1 MTNQNKSK
9 KILLLFAILMLGFLI
24 FLSVMLYTALK
35 PRHIPSLYTSDTSKA
50 MRGSIISQ
58 DGFHIASTQ
67 KLYKAIVDNRNID
80 PNKRELFIQLFSI
93 YSNIKPKEIRTRL
106 QRHKGSVV
114 LSYNIST
121 KQAQQLKSLAFE
133 LRRLKVFVPF
143 KLSSGRDILHGLNVI
158 ESGESREY
166 PYGNLLT
173 PLIGYPHKV
182 EEDGY
187 TRIHGVKGLEKQY
200 DSELDPKQDG
210 KQYGPRDVNSYMILN
225 KDSFTKPAIDGL
237 NIKLT
242 IPVTL
247 QIRIEKMLDA
257 RKEKMGAREVMAVI
271 MDSKKGNILAL
282 ASSNRFLPKKIQRSD
297 YPSLN
302 TNPMEYSFEPGSVLK
317 PIIFSLLLEKKLVNP
332 YDLVNAHNG
341 RFKMGRKVITDEHK
355 ADWLSAENVIVFSS
369 NIGMAQLSQ
378 KLSGLDFYQGLL
390 DYGFATKSGIDIPYE
405 KKGSIPSINQLNDE
419 IYKATSSYGY
429 GLRANL
435 LQLLKAYN
443 VFNNSGRMITPYVV
457 EAYIDTH
464 NRVIPTEH
472 EAPYEVISTATAQRM
487 KKILQKTVREG
498 TGTATRTAG
507 LEVGGKTGTA
517 QIAQRGHYV
526 NKYHASFIGFANDKK
541 SRYTIGVVVVRPSL
555 AYRFAS
561 QSAAPVFKNII
572 DIMIDE
578 GYLHPDENAPALKP
592 ISSHQ

>member
-35 PRHIPSLYTSDTSKA
+35 PRHIPSLFTSDSSKA
-50 MRGSIISQ
+50 MRGNIISK
-58 DGFHIASTQ
+58 DGFHLASTQ

-80 PNKRELFIQLFSI
+80 PHKRELFIQLFSI
-93 YSNIKPKEIRTRL
+93 YSEMSPKQIRKRL
-106 QRHKGSVV
+106 ARGKGSVV

-133 LRRLKVFVPF
+133 LRRLKVFIPF
-143 KLSSGRDILHGLNVI
+143 ELASGREILHGLNII

-166 PYGNLLT
+166 PYGTLLT

-200 DSELDPKQDG
+200 DEELHPSQNG

-225 KDSFTKPAIDGL
+225 KESYTKPAIDGL
-237 NIKLT
+237 DVMLT

-257 RKEKMGAREVMAVI
+257 RKEKIGAREIMAVV
-271 MDSKKGNILAL
+271 MDSQTGAILSL
-282 ASSNRFLPKKIQRSD
+282 ASSNRFLPKAIKRSD

-302 TNPMEYSFEPGSVLK
+302 TNPIEYSFEPGSVLK
-317 PIIFSLLLEKKLVNP
+317 PIVFSLLLEKNLVNP
-332 YDLVNAHNG
+332 YDLVNGHNG

-369 NIGMAQLSQ
+369 NIGIAQLAQ
-378 KLSGLDFYQGLL
+378 KLSGVDFYQGLI

-405 KKGSIPSINQLNDE
+405 KKGSVPSINQLSDK

-435 LQLLKAYN
+435 VQLLKAYN
-443 VFNNSGRMITPYVV
+443 VFNNSGRMIDPYVV
-457 EAYIDTH
+457 ESLVDGH
-464 NRVIPTEH
+464 QRVMNMEH
-472 EAPYEVISTATAQRM
+472 EAPIEVITPATAERM
-487 KKILQKTVREG
+487 KKILKKTVREG
-498 TGTATRTAG
+498 TGTAARTAG
-507 LEVGGKTGTA
+507 LEIGGKTGTA
-517 QIAQRGHYV
+517 HIAERGRYV
-526 NKYHASFIGFANDKK
+526 NKYHTSFIGFANDKK
-541 SRYTIGVVVVRPSL
+541 HHYTIGVVVVRPSL
-555 AYRFAS
+555 AYRFAA
-561 QSAAPVFKNII
+561 QSAAPVFKNIV
-572 DIMIDE
+572 DLMIDE
-578 GYLHPDENAPALKP
+578 DYLQPIEGATLPPLKK
-592 ISSHQ
+592 SH